1 MNGAPGAANAATRA
15 QQAAAAQAEAE
26 VQAGLQEARKSWWTA
41 WLSLA
46 ASGGTLV
53 CCALP
58 ALLVSLGLG
67 AALAGLV
74 SAVPALV
81 WISEYKEPLF
91 AVAALL
97 LAGAGWLQWRAR
109 HAPCPLDPAL
119 RQACLRTR
127 RWSLRIWAGSVLLF
141 GVGAFFAF
149 LAPMLL
155 LG

>member
-1 MNGAPGAANAATRA
+1 MSAGSGSAAPAGVDGG
-15 QQAAAAQAEAE
+15 AAAA
-26 VQAGLQEARKSWWTA
+26 GWWSA
-41 WLSLA
+41 WLSLL

-81 WISEYKEPLF
+81 WISEYKAPVF
-91 AVAALL
+91 GVAALL
-97 LAGAGWLQWRAR
+97 LAGAGALQWHLRT
-109 HAPCPLDPAL
+109 APCPVDPVL

-127 RWSLRIWAGSVLLF
+127 RWSRWVWAAAVELF
-141 GVGAFFAF
+141 AVGAFFAF
-149 LAPMLL
+149 VAPLWMQ
-155 LG
+155 G

>member
-1 MNGAPGAANAATRA
+1 MSTGVGTPAPGAAVP
-15 QQAAAAQAEAE
+15 AE
-26 VQAGLQEARKSWWTA
+26 VDTSSATAGWWSA

-46 ASGGTLV
+46 ASGGTMV

-81 WISEYKEPLF
+81 WVSEYKGPVF
-91 AVAALL
+91 TGAALL
-97 LAGAGWLQWRAR
+97 LAAAGWLQWRLR
-109 HAPCPLDPAL
+109 TAPCPIDPQL

-127 RWSLRIWAGSVLLF
+127 RWSRWVWVAAVVMFAI
-141 GVGAFFAF
+141 GAFFAF
-149 LAPMLL
+149 VAPWWM
-155 LG
+155 GME

>member
-1 MNGAPGAANAATRA
+1 VSPGVASPAASSGASAASTGIDTGRAT
-15 QQAAAAQAEAE
+15 
-26 VQAGLQEARKSWWTA
+26 AGWWSA

-67 AALAGLV
+67 ATLAGLV

-81 WISEYKEPLF
+81 WVSEVKGPVF
-91 AVAALL
+91 AGAALL
-97 LAGAGWLQWRAR
+97 LAAAGVLQWRLR
-109 HAPCPLDPAL
+109 TAPCPVDPRL

-127 RWSLRIWAGSVLLF
+127 RWSRRVWFAAVLLF
-141 GVGAFFAF
+141 AVGVFFAF
-149 LAPMLL
+149 VAPLWM
-155 LG
+155 GGE